1 MALMEAAPT
10 LPVAPVSLQGETDG
24 MNYDGAG
31 PYYLN
36 LQKFVWALRNFT
48 LPYHSRLPI
57 VTALMATQNRDLQY
71 PYIGWIREA
80 QQYPNPDTPDI
91 VKVDME
97 VKARG
102 RAGGLDN
109 GGHSRLA
116 WGLACNG
123 SQREILGVCGVGVRA
138 VGFAVSGVPW
148 VHWPELLRYA
158 GLTAVATVKKH
169 CVECMHGCAGPPL
182 GPPGRLRRA
191 LSFSIRTWVSALSGR
206 TSPRRAPANWAQ
218 TWPKRGQHPASRTAC
233 SQVYLALEL
242 CIQKCFTRCRWPAI
256 HCQLQRCIANS
267 YCVDPI
273 A

>member
-1 MALMEAAPT
+1 MEAAPT

-97 VKARG
+97 VRARS
-102 RAGGLDN
+102 RNRGLGN
-109 GGHSRLA
+109 GGRSRLA
-116 WGLACNG
+116 WGQNIG
-123 SQREILGVCGVGVRA
+123 
-138 VGFAVSGVPW
+138 P
-148 VHWPELLRYA
+148 
-158 GLTAVATVKKH
+158 
-169 CVECMHGCAGPPL
+169 CV
-182 GPPGRLRRA
+182 
-191 LSFSIRTWVSALSGR
+191 
-206 TSPRRAPANWAQ
+206 
-218 TWPKRGQHPASRTAC
+218 
-233 SQVYLALEL
+233 
-242 CIQKCFTRCRWPAI
+242 
-256 HCQLQRCIANS
+256 
-267 YCVDPI
+267 
-273 A
+273 